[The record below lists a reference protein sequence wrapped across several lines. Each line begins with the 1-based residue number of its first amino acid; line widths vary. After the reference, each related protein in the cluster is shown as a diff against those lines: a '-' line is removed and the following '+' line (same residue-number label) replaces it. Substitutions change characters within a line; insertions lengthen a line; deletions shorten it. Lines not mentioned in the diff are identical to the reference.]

1 MGGDLNSDGVSNLGD
16 LDAFITS
23 YDAVN
28 GGGAFAAMAAA
39 GPEPRADPLLAV
51 AAALIACFP
60 TRAVSARCLHRRRN
74 RRRWSG
80 AISVCLTLGMLCSLV
95 QVAAAATVTKRVF
108 VNFNGPL
115 PGGNTY
121 TLGPGEIDSTGS
133 FRKNGGATIASGV

>member
-95 QVAAAATVTKRVF
+95 QVAAAGPGPKRGV
-108 VNFNGPL
+108 VHFNCTP
-115 PGGNTY
+115 PGGGTFH
-121 TLGPGEIDSTGS
+121 LGPG
-133 FRKNGGATIASGV
+133 